1 MKRKSFLKKA
11 VGMAAAGTLLGGGKV
26 MGQEAKGPDCEKKLA
41 GKNKFILGW
50 ITAWLGNMKKQMP
63 ETEIAKLIEENGR
76 ACAANHGML
85 DWVKTFH
92 GDIEKFIAAM
102 RPHLG
107 ENNLRR
113 DGDKVTM
120 IYDKCLC
127 TLVGD
132 VPGTLPP
139 EYCLCTVGWTKAIYG
154 AVAGKEVKV
163 DLKSS
168 IKRGDPRCLVEV
180 DLS

>member
-1 MKRKSFLKKA
+1 MKRKNFIKGTL
-11 VGMAAAGTLLGGGKV
+11 GMAAAGTLLGGSKI
-26 MGQEAKGPDCEKKLA
+26 MAQEAKAPNCEKKLA

-50 ITAWLGNMKKQMP
+50 VTAWLGNMKKDLP
-63 ETEIAKLIEENGR
+63 EAEMVKLIEDNGR

-85 DWVKTFH
+85 AWVKTFNH
-92 GDIEKFIAAM
+92 DVDKFIAAM

-113 DGDKVTM
+113 DGNKIIM

-127 TLVGD
+127 TLVND
-132 VPGTLPP
+132 IEGTLPG
-139 EYCLCTVGWTKAIYG
+139 EYCLCTRGWTKAVYG
-154 AVAGKEVKV
+154 AIAGKDVKV

-168 IKRGDPRCLVEV
+168 IQRGDSQCLVEIN
-180 DLS
+180 LG